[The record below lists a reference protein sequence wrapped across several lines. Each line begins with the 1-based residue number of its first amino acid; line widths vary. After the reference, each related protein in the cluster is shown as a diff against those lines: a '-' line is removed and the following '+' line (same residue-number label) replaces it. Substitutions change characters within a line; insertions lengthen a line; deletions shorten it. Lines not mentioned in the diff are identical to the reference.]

1 MSERTVIGGVSYETV
16 GSSNANLLLKC
27 NGTARIQWGN
37 KLIDLIKNGKIAQ
50 SELPELIFV
59 VQDESQITND
69 GIYIVQAEDSTRILL
84 YKNTQTYDLLGTD
97 LYISASKK
105 QNITVEQQKQALE
118 NIGIYFTSLDEALAF
133 GVKNGVVYITDSK
146 ALYLI
151 RDGVAYEISTDKNVV
166 TVENKQEKGESDINS
181 SNQQVVSTESVPSGV
196 PRGVITMFNNDMVI
210 PLGWAVCD
218 GESVEYEGELI
229 DTPDLTSMF
238 IERPQQTNYTET
250 NTETNTETEGDAEGS
265 DTPNYSQYSLVY
277 IIKL

>member
-1 MSERTVIGGVSYETV
+1 MSERTVIGGISYETV

-151 RDGVAYEISTDKNVV
+151 RDGVASEISTNKNVV
-166 TVENKQEKGESDINS
+166 TVENKQEKDESDINS
-181 SNQQVVSTESVPSGV
+181 SNQQVVLTENV
-196 PRGVITMFNNDMVI
+196 PRGVITMFNNDIDI

-218 GESVEYEGELI
+218 GKSVEYERELI

>member
-1 MSERTVIGGVSYETV
+1 MNERTVIGGVSYETV
-16 GSSNANLLLKC
+16 GSTNSNLLIKC
-27 NGTARIQWGN
+27 NGTARIQWGS
-37 KLIDLIKNGKIAQ
+37 KLIDLIKNGKIAHP
-50 SELPELIFV
+50 ELPELIFM
-59 VQDESQITND
+59 VQDESQITSD
-69 GIYIVQAEDSTRILL
+69 GIYIVQTEDSTKILL
-84 YKNTQTYDLLGTD
+84 SKNTQTYDLLGTD

-151 RDGVAYEISTDKNVV
+151 RDGVASEISTNKNVV
-166 TVENKQEKGESDINS
+166 TVENKQEKDESDINS
-181 SNQQVVSTESVPSGV
+181 SNQQVVSTESV

-218 GESVEYEGELI
+218 GKSVEYEGELI
-229 DTPDLTSMF
+229 DTPDLKSMF
-238 IERPQQTNYTET
+238 IERSQQTNYI
-250 NTETNTETEGDAEGS
+250 ETNTETEGNTENS
-265 DTPNYSQYSLVY
+265 DTPDYSQYSLVY

>member
-1 MSERTVIGGVSYETV
+1 MSERTVIGGISYETI

-50 SELPELIFV
+50 SELQELIFI

-69 GIYIVQAEDSTRILL
+69 GIYIVESEDSTKILL
-84 YKNTQTYDLLGTD
+84 YKNAQTYDLLGTD

-118 NIGIYFTSLDEALAF
+118 NLGIYFTSLDEALAF
-133 GVKNGVVYITDSK
+133 GVKNGIVYITDSK

-151 RDGVAYEISTDKNVV
+151 RDGIASKISTDKHVV
-166 TVENKQEKGESDINS
+166 TVENEQEKDESDINS
-181 SNQQVVSTESVPSGV
+181 SNQQVVLTESVPS
-196 PRGVITMFNNDMVI
+196 GVITMFNNDMAI

-218 GESVEYEGELI
+218 GKSVEYEGELI
-229 DTPDLTSMF
+229 GTPDLKSMF
-238 IERPQQTNYTET
+238 IERPQQTDY
-250 NTETNTETEGDAEGS
+250 TETNTETEGSTEGS
-265 DTPNYSQYSLVY
+265 DTTNYSQYSLVY

>member
-69 GIYIVQAEDSTRILL
+69 GIYIVQAKDSTRILL

-151 RDGVAYEISTDKNVV
+151 RDGVASEISTNKNVV
-166 TVENKQEKGESDINS
+166 TVENKQEKDESDINS
-181 SNQQVVSTESVPSGV
+181 SNQQVVLTENV

-218 GESVEYEGELI
+218 GKSVEYEGELI
-229 DTPDLTSMF
+229 DTPDLKSMF
-238 IERPQQTNYTET
+238 IERSQQTNYIET
-250 NTETNTETEGDAEGS
+250 NTETNTETEGNTENS
-265 DTPNYSQYSLVY
+265 DTPDYSQYSLVY

>member
-50 SELPELIFV
+50 SELPELMFV

-133 GVKNGVVYITDSK
+133 GVKNGVVYITDNK

-151 RDGVAYEISTDKNVV
+151 RDGVASEISTNKNVV
-166 TVENKQEKGESDINS
+166 TVENKQEKDESDINS
-181 SNQQVVSTESVPSGV
+181 SNQQVVLTENV
-196 PRGVITMFNNDMVI
+196 PRGVITMFNISAINSI
-210 PLGWAVCD
+210 PF
-218 GESVEYEGELI
+218 SS
-229 DTPDLTSMF
+229 P
-238 IERPQQTNYTET
+238 
-250 NTETNTETEGDAEGS
+250 
-265 DTPNYSQYSLVY
+265 
-277 IIKL
+277 